1 MTYQI
6 LSLRDQPQHLT
17 TIAEWIHRQ
26 WWSETDTPIGY
37 IERWLNTHLG
47 ESGFPATFV
56 AILDSEVA
64 GSVSLHETEADDRP
78 TYRPY
83 LGALF
88 VKPDNRGYGFGT
100 ALVRAVETHASQL
113 GYPAIYLNAAG
124 ALTSLTARLA
134 RYRARLWLQAAQC
147 HAAYAGVA
155 GRPPGLA

>member
-1 MTYQI
+1 MTCQI

-124 ALTSLTARLA
+124 ALTSFYEPLGWRVIE
-134 RYRARLWLQAAQC
+134 RAYGCKQLNVMQRMLE
-147 HAAYAGVA
+147 
-155 GRPPGLA
+155 